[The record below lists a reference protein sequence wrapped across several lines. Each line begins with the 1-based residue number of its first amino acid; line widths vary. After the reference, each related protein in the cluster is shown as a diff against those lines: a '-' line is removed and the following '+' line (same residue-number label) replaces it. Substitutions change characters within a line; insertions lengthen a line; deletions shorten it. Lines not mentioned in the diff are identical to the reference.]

1 LINFDLPT
9 FIALIPALLIGL
21 AFHEYA
27 HAWVADYLGDPT
39 PRSQGRLTLNP
50 LIHLDL
56 FGTIMIL
63 FFRFGWAKP
72 VQINPYNFRGNP
84 LRARMFVS
92 LAGPVM
98 NLSIAFIS
106 MLIWGICEI
115 FLQDSVWWQAF
126 LPVLIN
132 IVSLN
137 IGLGIFNLI
146 PIPPLDGFAVLGGIL
161 PRNLA
166 EKLWSLEPYG
176 ILILMVLLFTN
187 VLGKVLV
194 PAREAILNLY
204 ENIII
209 YVIRLFLG

>member
-1 LINFDLPT
+1 MINFDLPT

-21 AFHEYA
+21 AFHEFA
-27 HAWVADYLGDPT
+27 HAWMADYLGDPT

-50 LIHLDL
+50 LVHLDI

-63 FFRFGWAKP
+63 FYRFGWAKP
-72 VQINPYNFRGNP
+72 VQINPNNFRGNP

-115 FLQDSVWWQAF
+115 FLQSSAWWDAF

-137 IGLGIFNLI
+137 IGLGVFNLI

-166 EKLWSLEPYG
+166 EKFWTLEPYG
-176 ILILMVLLFTN
+176 ILVLMVLLFTN
-187 VLGKVLV
+187 VLGNILV
-194 PAREAILNLY
+194 PMREAIFNLY
-204 ENIII
+204 QIII
-209 YVIRLFLG
+209 FRVLSLFFG

>member
-1 LINFDLPT
+1 MINLDLPT
-9 FIALIPALLIGL
+9 LIALIPAMLIGL

-39 PRSQGRLTLNP
+39 PRSQGRLTINP
-50 LIHLDL
+50 LAHLDI

-63 FFRFGWAKP
+63 LYKFGWAKP

-92 LAGPVM
+92 LAGPAM
-98 NLSIAFIS
+98 NLTIAFLS
-106 MLIWGICEI
+106 MIIWGICEY
-115 FLQDSVWWQAF
+115 FLQDSLWWPH
-126 LPVLIN
+126 LYLVLKS
-132 IVSLN
+132 IVTLN
-137 IGLGIFNLI
+137 IGLGIFNLV
-146 PIPPLDGFAVLGGIL
+146 PIPPLDGFAVLGGLL

-187 VLGKVLV
+187 
-194 PAREAILNLY
+194 ILSRPLSS
-204 ENIII
+204 IMG
-209 YVIRLFLG
+209 VIFTFYQFVISRILALFMG

>member
-1 LINFDLPT
+1 MINFDLPT

-50 LIHLDL
+50 LVHLDL

>member
-1 LINFDLPT
+1 MINLDLPT
-9 FIALIPALLIGL
+9 LIALIPAMLIAL
-21 AFHEYA
+21 AFHEFA

-39 PRSQGRLTLNP
+39 PRSQGRLTINP
-50 LIHLDL
+50 LAHLDI

-63 FFRFGWAKP
+63 LYKFGWAKP

-92 LAGPVM
+92 LAGPAM
-98 NLSIAFIS
+98 NLTIAFLS
-106 MLIWGICEI
+106 MIIWGICEY
-115 FLQDSVWWQAF
+115 FLQDSLWWPH
-126 LPVLIN
+126 LYLVLKS
-132 IVSLN
+132 IVTLN

-161 PRNLA
+161 PRSLA

-187 VLGKVLV
+187 ILSRPLS
-194 PAREAILNLY
+194 AIMEAIFKFY
-204 ENIII
+204 QIII
-209 YVIRLFLG
+209 FRILSLFMS